1 VHAEVDPIAAD
12 EAAVDGA
19 LLLDVREPAE
29 FAAGHAPGAVLVPL
43 GELEARHG
51 ELPRDRPIVCV
62 CRSGSRSAFAAEAL
76 VAAGYDAVNLAGGM
90 LAWAVEGLAITT
102 DDGRAGTVL

>member
-1 VHAEVDPIAAD
+1 MLI
-12 EAAVDGA
+12 
-19 LLLDVREPAE
+19 
-29 FAAGHAPGAVLVPL
+29 PL

-51 ELPRDRPIVCV
+51 ELPRDHPIVCV

-76 VAAGYDAVNLAGGM
+76 VAAGFDAVNLAGGM
-90 LAWAVEGLAITT
+90 LAWAGEGLAITT